1 MKLSW
6 KLSLYLITV
15 SCWIET
21 QKAIEIVDTPVSEKI
36 QEVKITKRRR
46 ARLSPTPI
54 IQTMNLDD
62 IGIPVTWEV
71 KTGIEDVTTT
81 ISPVPALQET
91 TVVSIK
97 EKQKSAPA
105 MSEPLPQ
112 PSDLPIEINQNST
125 QPQADIQDR
134 VEAAKRE
141 SAKKLVESAALFLQ
155 NNSEQVAFSLFT
167 HDKKFRIGDIY
178 LFVYDLDGICLAQ
191 GEQLS
196 SGVWDNDYALKD
208 QFGVLILQEILQ
220 EAQHPKNDGWV
231 TYQWRN
237 STKRS
242 YVKEVVK
249 NNQVYIIGAGYYPH
263 SKQDAVVGLVKGAV
277 ALFYDVIKNGLPVEA
292 AFSVMSYPKGR
303 FVLGDLYLYAL
314 DFNGLIVAH
323 GERFGAINTNELDY
337 KDAQGVMINREI
349 IRKLREK
356 GTGIWLDYQSK
367 GARKKAYAERVVDA
381 QGKEY
386 FIACGYYPDS
396 IRHQVTELVSKAA
409 YYLDQHGESQ
419 AVREF
424 SKRQTSSAFIIGDL
438 YIALFDMDGFCLA
451 HGGNEELAGK
461 NLSNELDE
469 HNVLYIQELI
479 KKAQSGGGWVDYKI
493 KNAFFSAYVE
503 KVEVGLKNY
512 VVTSGIF
519 PISTFETQ
527 VLLVK
532 SALSEL
538 QKHPLKIACGTFINP
553 ESKFVR
559 GDLGIFIMNTDGT
572 FYVYKDRS
580 DLVWKNL
587 INAQD
592 DRGKP
597 YVKMFIEQALKAPGA
612 VTYNLL
618 NAQVVTYVEAIT
630 KDGKTYIVG
639 SESYR

>member
-1 MKLSW
+1 
-6 KLSLYLITV
+6 V
-15 SCWIET
+15 EA
-21 QKAIEIVDTPVSEKI
+21 QKVVEVTHATAPERI

-46 ARLSPTPI
+46 ARLSPSPI

-81 ISPVPALQET
+81 IAPVPAVQES
-91 TVVSIK
+91 TVVTVE
-97 EKQKSAPA
+97 EKNQPTIPTVR
-105 MSEPLPQ
+105 ELPPPQPLPLDIPDGTPQ
-112 PSDLPIEINQNST
+112 HNELPKSEM
-125 QPQADIQDR
+125 QDR
-134 VEAAKRE
+134 IETAKRD
-141 SAKKLVESAALFLQ
+141 SAKKLVETAALFLQ
-155 NNSEQVAFSLFT
+155 NNPEQVAFNLFT

-196 SGVWDNDYALKD
+196 SGVWDNDFALKD
-208 QFGVLILQEILQ
+208 QFGVLIVQEILQ
-220 EAQHPKNDGWV
+220 EARNPKNNGWV

-249 NNQVYIIGAGYYPH
+249 DAQTYVIGAGYYPH

-337 KDAQGVMINREI
+337 KDAQGIMINREI

-356 GTGIWLDYQSK
+356 GTGIWIDYQSK
-367 GARKKAYAERVVDA
+367 GARKRAYAERVVDA
-381 QGKEY
+381 KGKDY

-396 IRHQVTELVSKAA
+396 DKNHVTDLVSKAA

-424 SKRQTSSAFIIGDL
+424 SKRQTSSAFIVGDL
-438 YIALFDMDGFCLA
+438 YIALFDMEGFCLA

-469 HNVLYIQELI
+469 HNVLYVQELI
-479 KKAQSGGGWVDYKI
+479 KKAQNGGGWVDYKI

-538 QKHPLKIACGTFINP
+538 QKYSLQVTCGIFTNP

-559 GDLGIFIMNTDGT
+559 GDLGIFVMNTDGT

-597 YVKMFIEQALKAPGA
+597 YIKMFIEQALKGPGA
-612 VTYNLL
+612 VTYHLL
-618 NAQVVTYVEAIT
+618 NAQVVTYVEAMT